1 VTGSRANPPA
11 TGPAHPPTGVAAS
24 AGAHASAQASAQA
37 SAAGT
42 LLDAGTLGQL
52 QAVLEQGVAEG
63 RMPGAVVHVERS
75 GASWRRAVGQRA
87 LEPAP
92 EPLDERA
99 VYDCASLTKV
109 VCTASVMAR
118 LMQDGLVRPDD
129 PVRRHLGEFAA
140 GDAITLRHL
149 LTHTSGLPASLSLA
163 QPWQGAQA
171 ALELACASVP
181 THAPGTFFR
190 YSDINFIL
198 LGHIA
203 ARAAG
208 LPLEVLVQEW
218 FFGPLR
224 MQDSGYLPLSRHA
237 PARLVPTEW
246 SDSPVAGGRPAE
258 PGAPGPRAVMLRGHV
273 HDPTAR
279 RMGGVAG
286 HAGLFSTAADLAR
299 FARMIV
305 RGGELDG
312 VRVLSEAAVSR
323 MLEVSSPPA
332 LADRRSL
339 GWDLES
345 TFSRARGA
353 RYPAGSAGHTG
364 FTGCALWIDRGSGAF
379 HELLS
384 NRVHPRTR
392 ETIVAIYEAVG
403 TLAAQAAGLPLRP
416 GPAPGN

>member
-1 VTGSRANPPA
+1 MTGLHANPPTAAA
-11 TGPAHPPTGVAAS
+11 TATLEP
-24 AGAHASAQASAQA
+24 GA
-37 SAAGT
+37 
-42 LLDAGTLGQL
+42 LGQL
-52 QAVLEQGVAEG
+52 QAVLEKGVAEG
-63 RMPGAVVHVERS
+63 RMPGAVVHVERA

-87 LEPAP
+87 LEPSS
-92 EPLDERA
+92 EPLDEQA

-109 VCTASVMAR
+109 VCTATVMAR

-129 PVRRHLGEFAA
+129 PVRRHLGEFAG

-149 LTHTSGLPASLSLA
+149 LTHSSGLPASLSLA

-203 ARAAG
+203 ARVAG
-208 LPLEVLVQEW
+208 RPLDVLVQDW
-218 FFGPLR
+218 IFGPLR
-224 MQDSGYLPLSRHA
+224 MRDSGYLPLARHA
-237 PARLVPTEW
+237 LPRLVPTEW
-246 SDSPVAGGRPAE
+246 SDSPVAGGTPTE
-258 PGAPGPRAVMLRGHV
+258 PGAPGPRPVMLRGHV

-286 HAGLFSTAADLAR
+286 HAGLFSTVADLAR

-323 MLEVSSPPA
+323 MLEVASPPA

-353 RYPAGSAGHTG
+353 RYPAGSVGHTG

-379 HELLS
+379 HVLLS

-403 TLAAQAAGLPLRP
+403 TLAAQAAGLPPRP
-416 GPAPGN
+416 GAAPGN

>member
-1 VTGSRANPPA
+1 MTSSH
-11 TGPAHPPTGVAAS
+11 AHPRASTAAGADGAPAAAS
-24 AGAHASAQASAQA
+24 SQLDRGA
-37 SAAGT
+37 
-42 LLDAGTLGQL
+42 LERL
-52 QAVLEQGVAEG
+52 QAVLEKGVAEG
-63 RMPGAVVHVERS
+63 RMPGAVVHVERG
-75 GASWRRAVGQRA
+75 GASWCRAVGLRA

-92 EPLDERA
+92 EALDEQA

-109 VCTASVMAR
+109 VCTATVVAR
-118 LMQDGLVRPDD
+118 LMQEGLLRPDD
-129 PVRRHLGEFAA
+129 PVSRHLGEFA
-140 GDAITLRHL
+140 GGSAITLRHL
-149 LTHTSGLPASLSLA
+149 LTHTSGLLASLSLA

-171 ALELACASVP
+171 ALERACASVP
-181 THAPGTFFR
+181 THPPGTFFR

-203 ARAAG
+203 ARVAG
-208 LPLEVLVQEW
+208 RPLDVLAQDW
-218 FFGPLR
+218 IFGPLR
-224 MQDSGYLPLSRHA
+224 MRDSGYLPLSRHA
-237 PARLVPTEW
+237 LPRLVPTEW
-246 SDSPVAGGRPAE
+246 SDSPVAGGTPAE
-258 PGAPGPRAVMLRGHV
+258 PGAPGPRPVMLRGHV

-312 VRVLSEAAVSR
+312 ARVLSQETVTR
-323 MLEVSSPPA
+323 MLEVASPA
-332 LADRRSL
+332 AVADRRSL
-339 GWDLES
+339 GWDAES

-364 FTGCALWIDRGSGAF
+364 FTGCAMWIDRASGAF
-379 HELLS
+379 HVLLS

-392 ETIVAIYEAVG
+392 ETIVAIYEEVG

-416 GPAPGN
+416 VPAPGN